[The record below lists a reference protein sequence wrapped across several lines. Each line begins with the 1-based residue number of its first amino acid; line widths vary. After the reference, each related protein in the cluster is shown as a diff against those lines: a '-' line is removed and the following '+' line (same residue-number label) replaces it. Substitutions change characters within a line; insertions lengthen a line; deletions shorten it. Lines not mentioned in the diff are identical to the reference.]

1 MMFKS
6 ILPIFFFLITLG
18 GLAQEEYHVLKEFVT
33 DQANIFAPSELDY
46 LETKLSDFEER
57 TTFQMVVLT
66 IDSLGFETIE
76 QYAYGTFNQNGIGQ
90 ADSDNGL
97 LIVFAKNDREVRIE
111 TGLGTEAYITDA
123 IASRIIRNDMIP
135 EFKEEQYF
143 GGLNNATDRL
153 ILLLESPE
161 ALEELKQEMVAED
174 SKQQLIMMLVVG
186 LFLLVFIAVGGFLL
200 YKVYRNLI
208 EIFRGMMIGKLG
220 VLQGFFMVII
230 SSFSIV
236 FSLVF
241 VLVPL
246 GLFLGINQVVDPAM
260 QDEHFGLKTEYIV
273 PMAISIYGFAILI
286 AALKIVFR
294 GKEDFKLSLYKND
307 KTYIRKTFSSSGSH
321 SFGSSSSGGSSG
333 GFSGGGGSS
342 GGGGASGSW

>member
-1 MMFKS
+1 M
-6 ILPIFFFLITLG
+6 ITLS
-18 GLAQEEYHVLKEFVT
+18 GLAQEGYPALKEFAT
-33 DQANIFAPSELDY
+33 DQANIFTSSELDH
-46 LETKLSDFEER
+46 LKTKLTDFEQR
-57 TTFQMVVLT
+57 NTFQMVVLT

-76 QYAYGTFNQNGIGQ
+76 QFAYGTFNKNGIGQ
-90 ADSDNGL
+90 ADTDNGL
-97 LIVFAKNDREVRIE
+97 LIVFAKSNRKVRIE

-123 IASRIIRNDMIP
+123 IASRIIRNTMIP
-135 EFKEEQYF
+135 EFKEERYF
-143 GGLNNATDRL
+143 EGLDKATDRL
-153 ILLLESPE
+153 IFLLESPD
-161 ALEELKQEMVAED
+161 ALEELKQEMAAED

-186 LFLLVFIAVGGFLL
+186 LFLFVFIAAGGFLF

-246 GLFLGINQVVDPAM
+246 GLFLGINQVVDPAL
-260 QDEHFGLKTEYIV
+260 QDEHFGLKTGYIV
-273 PMAISIYGFAILI
+273 LVAISIYGFAILI
-286 AALKIVFR
+286 AALKIVFK
-294 GKEDFKLSLYKND
+294 GKEDFKLSLSKND

-321 SFGSSSSGGSSG
+321 SFGSGSSGGSSG